1 MAQLSNRLQRLAP
14 SATLAMSQ
22 KSSEMKAQ
30 GIDVINMSV
39 GEPDFNTPEHIK
51 QAAKLAIEENYSRYS
66 PVPGYPDLRQA
77 IARKLE
83 RENHLSYTP
92 AEILVSNGAK
102 QSVCNTVLALVNPG
116 EEVIIPAP
124 HWVSYPQMVKLAG
137 GEPVIVEATFEQ
149 NFKMTPEQLEAAIT
163 PKTRMIIL
171 CSPSNP
177 TGSVYNKE
185 ELRAL
190 ADIILKH
197 DDLFVLADEIYEHI
211 NYVGHHESIAQ
222 FPGMKERAIIVN
234 GVSKA
239 YAMTGWRIGYIA
251 APEWIVK
258 GCNKL
263 QGQYTSGPCS
273 VSQKAAEFAYT
284 QSQECVEE
292 MRKAFERRRDLIVAL
307 ARQIP
312 GLEVNV
318 PEGAF
323 YLFPKCSSFYGS
335 KVGSTGRTIT
345 GSTDLAMYLLDEAHV
360 ATVGGDA
367 FGDPDCFRM
376 SYATSDDNIREA
388 MRRIGEALAKLKK

>member
-1 MAQLSNRLQRLAP
+1 MSELSNRLNRLAP

-30 GIDVINMSV
+30 GIDVINLSV
-39 GEPDFNTPEHIK
+39 GEPDFNTPDAIK
-51 QAAKLAIEENYSRYS
+51 EAAKKAIDENYSRYS
-66 PVPGYPDLRQA
+66 PVPGYPELRKA
-77 IARKLE
+77 IVAKLKK
-83 RENHLSYTP
+83 ENGLDYTMN
-92 AEILVSNGAK
+92 EILVSNGAK
-102 QSVCNTVLALVNPG
+102 QSVCNTVVALVNEG

-124 HWVSYPQMVKLAG
+124 YWVSYPQMAKLAG
-137 GEPVIVEATFEQ
+137 ATPVFVNAGFEQ
-149 NFKMTPEQLEAAIT
+149 NFKMTPEQLEKAIT
-163 PKTRMIIL
+163 PKTRLLIL

-177 TGSVYNKE
+177 TGSVYSKE
-185 ELRAL
+185 ELKEL
-190 ADIILKH
+190 ADVILRH
-197 DDLFVLADEIYEHI
+197 DNLYVLADEIYEHI

-222 FPGMKERAIIVN
+222 FPGMKERSIIVN

-273 VSQKAAEFAYT
+273 VSQKAAEAAYT
-284 QSQECVEE
+284 LPQDCVET
-292 MRKAFERRRDLIVAL
+292 MRQAFERRRDLIVSL
-307 ARQIP
+307 AKDIP
-312 GLEVNV
+312 GLEVNQ
-318 PEGAF
+318 PQGAF
-323 YLFPKCSSFYGS
+323 YLFPKCSGFYGKS
-335 KVGSTGRTIT
+335 DGTRTVNN
-345 GSTDLAMYLLDEAHV
+345 STDLAMYLLEVGHV

-388 MRRIGEALAKLKK
+388 MRRIKEALGCLA

>member
-1 MAQLSNRLQRLAP
+1 MKLSNRLNRLAQ
-14 SATLAMSQ
+14 SETLAMSQ

-51 QAAKLAIEENYSRYS
+51 IAAKRAIDENYSKYS
-66 PVPGYPDLRQA
+66 PVPGYPDLRKA
-77 IARKLE
+77 IVAKLE
-83 RENHLSYTP
+83 NENGLGYSIN
-92 AEILVSNGAK
+92 EILVSNGAK
-102 QSVCNTVLALVNPG
+102 QSVCNTIMALVNPG
-116 EEVIIPAP
+116 DEVIIPAP
-124 HWVSYPQMVKLAG
+124 YWVSYPQMVKLAG
-137 GEPVIVEATFEQ
+137 GEPVFIEAGFEQ
-149 NFKMTPEQLEAAIT
+149 NFKITPEQLEDAIT
-163 PKTRMIIL
+163 ENTKMLIL

-177 TGSVYNKE
+177 TGSVYSAE
-185 ELRAL
+185 ELEGL
-190 ADIILKH
+190 ATVIRKH
-197 DDLFVLADEIYEHI
+197 EDLFVLADEIYEHI
-211 NYVGHHESIAQ
+211 NYTGKHASIAHV
-222 FPGMKERAIIVN
+222 PGMKERSIIVN

-273 VSQKAAEFAYT
+273 VSQKAAEEAYVA
-284 QSQECVEE
+284 SQACVEE
-292 MRKAFERRRDLIVAL
+292 MRQAFQRRRDLIVKL
-307 ARQIP
+307 AKEIP

-323 YLFPKCSSFYGS
+323 YLFPKCSSFFG
-335 KVGSTGRTIT
+335 KTDGVRRVEN
-345 GSTDLAMYLLDEAHV
+345 STDFAMYLLEVGHV

-367 FGDPDCFRM
+367 FGDPECFRM

-388 MRRIGEALAKLKK
+388 MRRIKETLAKLK

>member
-39 GEPDFNTPEHIK
+39 GEPDFNTPDQIK
-51 QAAKLAIEENYSRYS
+51 QAAKQAIDDNYSRYS
-66 PVPGYPDLRQA
+66 PVPGYPELRKA
-77 IARKLE
+77 IVNKLKN
-83 RENHLSYTP
+83 ENQLDYTVN
-92 AEILVSNGAK
+92 EILVSNGAK
-102 QSVCNTVLALVNPG
+102 QSVCNTIMALVNDG

-124 HWVSYPQMVKLAG
+124 YWVSYPQMVKLAG
-137 GEPVIVEATFEQ
+137 GEPVIVEAGFEQ
-149 NFKMTPEQLEAAIT
+149 NFKMTAEQLEAAIT
-163 PKTRMIIL
+163 PKTRMLIL

-177 TGSVYNKE
+177 TGSVYSKE
-185 ELRAL
+185 ELRSL
-190 ADIILKH
+190 AEVILRH

-222 FPGMKERAIIVN
+222 FAGMKERSIIVN

-273 VSQKAAEFAYT
+273 VSQKAAEFAYISD
-284 QSQECVEE
+284 QQCVED
-292 MRKAFERRRDLIVAL
+292 MRLAFERRRDLIVKL
-307 ARQIP
+307 AKDIP

-323 YLFPKCSSFYGS
+323 YLFPKCSSFYG
-335 KVGSTGRTIT
+335 KTAPNGSTIAN
-345 GSTDLAMYLLDEAHV
+345 STDLAMYLLEEGHV

-367 FGDPDCFRM
+367 FGDPNCFRM
-376 SYATSDDNIREA
+376 SYATSDENIVKA
-388 MRRIGEALAKLKK
+388 MHRIKEVLAKLC

>member
-1 MAQLSNRLQRLAP
+1 MAQLSNRLNRLAP

-39 GEPDFNTPEHIK
+39 GEPDFNTPDHIK
-51 QAAKLAIEENYSRYS
+51 EAAKNAIDENYSRYS
-66 PVPGYPDLRQA
+66 PVPGYPELRKA
-77 IARKLE
+77 IVAKLKN
-83 RENHLSYTP
+83 ENGLEYGIN
-92 AEILVSNGAK
+92 EILVSNGAK
-102 QSVCNTVLALVNPG
+102 QSVCNTVMALCNDG
-116 EEVIIPAP
+116 DEVIIPAP
-124 HWVSYPQMVKLAG
+124 YWVSYPQMAKLAG
-137 GEPVIVEATFEQ
+137 AEPVIVNAGFEQ

-163 PKTRMIIL
+163 PKTRMLIL

-177 TGSVYNKE
+177 TGSVYSQE
-185 ELRAL
+185 ELDAL
-190 ADIILKH
+190 AKVILSH
-197 DDLFVLADEIYEHI
+197 EELYVLADEIYEHI
-211 NYVGHHESIAQ
+211 NYVGKHASIAKAE
-222 FPGMKERAIIVN
+222 GMRERTIIVN

-273 VSQKAAEFAYT
+273 VSQKAAEAAYT
-284 QSQECVEE
+284 MDQTCVET
-292 MRKAFERRRDLIVAL
+292 MRQAFQRRRDLIVEL
-307 ARQIP
+307 AKDIP

-323 YLFPKCSSFYGS
+323 YLFPKCSSFYGKACGD
-335 KVGSTGRTIT
+335 KVINN
-345 GSTDLAMYLLDEAHV
+345 STDLAMFLLEEGHV

-367 FGDPDCFRM
+367 FGDPECFRM

-388 MRRIGEALAKLKK
+388 MKRIKETLAKLK

>member
-30 GIDVINMSV
+30 GIDVINLSV
-39 GEPDFNTPEHIK
+39 GEPDFNTPDHIK
-51 QAAKLAIEENYSRYS
+51 EAAKRAVDENYSRYS
-66 PVPGYPDLRQA
+66 PVPGYPELRKA
-77 IARKLE
+77 IVEKLK
-83 RENHLSYTP
+83 RENGLDYTTN
-92 AEILVSNGAK
+92 EILVSNGAK
-102 QSVCNTVLALVNPG
+102 QSVCNTVMALVNPG

-124 HWVSYPQMVKLAG
+124 YWVSYPQMALLAG
-137 GEPVIVEATFEQ
+137 GTPVYVEATFEQ

-163 PKTRMIIL
+163 PKTRLLIL

-190 ADIILKH
+190 ANIILKH

-222 FPGMKERAIIVN
+222 FPGMKERTIIVN

-284 QSQECVEE
+284 QSQQCVED
-292 MRKAFERRRDLIVAL
+292 MRQAFERRRDLIVEL

-312 GLEVNV
+312 GLGVNV

-323 YLFPKCSSFYGS
+323 YLFPKCSSFYG
-335 KVGSTGRTIT
+335 KQTPDGKTIAN
-345 GSTDLAMYLLDEAHV
+345 STDLAMYLLETGHV

-388 MRRIGEALAKLKK
+388 MQRIAKALKSLK

>member
-1 MAQLSNRLQRLAP
+1 MAQLSDRLQRLAP

-39 GEPDFNTPEHIK
+39 GEPDFNTPDHIK
-51 QAAKLAIEENYSRYS
+51 EAAKKAVDENYSRYS
-66 PVPGYPDLRQA
+66 PVPGYPDLRKA
-77 IARKLE
+77 IVAKLKN
-83 RENHLSYTP
+83 ENNLDYSVN
-92 AEILVSNGAK
+92 EILVSNGAK
-102 QSVCNTVLALVNPG
+102 QSVCNTVMALVNPG
-116 EEVIIPAP
+116 DEVIIPAP
-124 HWVSYPQMVKLAG
+124 YWVSYPQMVKLAG
-137 GEPVIVEATFEQ
+137 GNPVIVEAGFDQ

-163 PKTRMIIL
+163 PKTRLIIL

-177 TGSVYNKE
+177 TGSVYSKE
-185 ELRAL
+185 ELAGL
-190 ADIILKH
+190 ADVIKQH
-197 DDLFVLADEIYEHI
+197 EDLFVLADEIYEHI
-211 NYVGHHESIAQ
+211 NYIGRHESIAQ
-222 FPGMKERAIIVN
+222 FEGMKERAIIVN

-263 QGQYTSGPCS
+263 QGRYTSGPCS
-273 VSQKAAEFAYT
+273 VSQKAAEFAYVS
-284 QSQECVEE
+284 SQECVEQ
-292 MRKAFERRRDLIVAL
+292 MRQAFERRRNLIVEL
-307 ARQIP
+307 AKDIP

-323 YLFPKCSSFYGS
+323 YLFPKCSSFFGKS
-335 KVGSTGRTIT
+335 DGTTVVKN
-345 GSTDLAMYLLDEAHV
+345 STDLALYLLEKGHV

-367 FGDPDCFRM
+367 FGDPECFRM

-388 MRRIGEALAKLKK
+388 MRRIKESLAELK